1 MKRDYL
7 PRSWINSRLSLGSS
21 KIQGHG
27 VFATERIAKGET
39 VMEFGGEIISRQ
51 EMESGDYRI
60 PSIWPVERDTFIAL
74 PDSDPH
80 ISLDEYLNHSC
91 DANTWLTDEVTL
103 TARRDIE
110 PGEEI
115 TLDQGTWNV
124 EDDYIEDLEPCACGA
139 VTCRRMLTEED
150 WQRAD
155 VQTAIRRTLSSDR
168 SSAHGSSLSS
178 AEDAQSQQACVRR
191 GRPAASS
198 QVGGVTGSL
207 SPSQPLWSNA

>member
-7 PRSWINSRLSLGSS
+7 PRTLVNPKLSLRPS

-27 VFATERIAKGET
+27 VFARERIVKDET
-39 VMEFGGEIISRQ
+39 VMQFGGETISRQ

-60 PSIWPVERDTFIAL
+60 RSIWPVERDTFIAL
-74 PDSDPH
+74 PNNDPH

-115 TLDQGTWNV
+115 TLDQATWNV
-124 EDDYIEDLEPCACGA
+124 EDAYIEDREPCSCGA
-139 VTCRRMLTEED
+139 MTCRRMLTEID
-150 WQRAD
+150 WQRVD
-155 VQTAIRRTLSSDR
+155 VQKEYAGHFHPMI
-168 SSAHGSSLSS
+168 
-178 AEDAQSQQACVRR
+178 QALMKAC
-191 GRPAASS
+191 
-198 QVGGVTGSL
+198 
-207 SPSQPLWSNA
+207 

>member
-7 PRSWINSRLSLGSS
+7 PRTLVNSKLSLGPS

-27 VFATERIAKGET
+27 VFAREPIAKDEI
-39 VMEFGGEIISRQ
+39 VMEFGGETVSRQ
-51 EMESGDYRI
+51 EMDSGDYRI
-60 PSIWPVERDTFIAL
+60 SSIWPVEPDTFIAL
-74 PDSDPH
+74 PNSDPH

-103 TARRDIE
+103 IARRDIE

-124 EDDYIEDLEPCACGA
+124 EDAYIEDREPCSCSAM
-139 VTCRRMLTEED
+139 TCRRMLTEED

-155 VQTAIRRTLSSDR
+155 VQKEYAGHLHPMI
-168 SSAHGSSLSS
+168 
-178 AEDAQSQQACVRR
+178 QALMRAR
-191 GRPAASS
+191 
-198 QVGGVTGSL
+198 
-207 SPSQPLWSNA
+207 

>member
-27 VFATERIAKGET
+27 VFATKRIAKDET

-51 EMESGDYRI
+51 EMDSGDYRI
-60 PSIWPVERDTFIAL
+60 TSIWPLERDTFIAL

-80 ISLDEYLNHSC
+80 LSLDEYLNHSC

-124 EDDYIEDLEPCACGA
+124 EDAYVDDREPCSCGA

-155 VQTAIRRTLSSDR
+155 VQKQYAG
-168 SSAHGSSLSS
+168 HFHPMV
-178 AEDAQSQQACVRR
+178 QALMKAC
-191 GRPAASS
+191 
-198 QVGGVTGSL
+198 
-207 SPSQPLWSNA
+207 